1 MYCKKCGTELREN
14 DEFCYRCGTRTTLMQ
29 RIFSSKAVVGSVI
42 AILLVAVAGV
52 LTYFIWT
59 GRIKLPEKAKEPVAK
74 NEEKQDP
81 SREADNK
88 PKQTIVATPSPT
100 PYILEETDVT
110 SQVKQE
116 MKGLLDR
123 MKPFLGYSAS
133 FYADGSHKFMW
144 NDKTATVMAVYNL
157 EHNDHT
163 IRYGNDIRQIKKS
176 AKKEMKKLFGDNY
189 KYKLEYGERYP
200 LYVYRPAGNTIV
212 FNSMRIPGK
221 DSGMKIEKIIEYAE
235 GKYRVVAE
243 AYLKSRYTGQ
253 KEKVQR
259 YTILVDKQED
269 SEFGYVVNKLR
280 LYKKNDK
287 KVKR

>member
-1 MYCKKCGTELREN
+1 MIRPFADDGDLSGQYGGRHEMHADLAHPFGDAWQFTGADSQSRVRCLVATGRPGSAGREDQRTAIFIDQFVQGFFDLFTVVRYQTGFEPIWRCDRMCQPVLQCGN
-14 DEFCYRCGTRTTLMQ
+14 AQIGV
-29 RIFSSKAVVGSVI
+29 SAVVG
-42 AILLVAVAGV
+42 
-52 LTYFIWT
+52 
-59 GRIKLPEKAKEPVAK
+59 
-74 NEEKQDP
+74 
-81 SREADNK
+81 
-88 PKQTIVATPSPT
+88 
-100 PYILEETDVT
+100 
-110 SQVKQE
+110 
-116 MKGLLDR
+116 
-123 MKPFLGYSAS
+123 
-133 FYADGSHKFMW
+133 
-144 NDKTATVMAVYNL
+144 
-157 EHNDHT
+157 T